1 MLRYRREDNEII
13 NKVRRITGSCPNFYV
28 RGTSISAMENLGMR
42 LVDTIEEEELISFK
56 GLVKHFT
63 IKMPY
68 FDDAETANSFLA
80 HLRNSYSIARDCYD
94 SYSGIIL
101 VEMSKEWIKNGYN
114 SAFDI
119 FLNCMLD
126 YKQVCFIV
134 LVPGVKGIKE
144 ENMFFSEFIRCGIW
158 MKIQSKTP
166 SIEQCVDLFQK
177 LAKEYGFEVLEN
189 AKINLA
195 EKLEM
200 REEIETENIVIVQQ
214 LMKQILFNRR
224 LEQNN
229 SKIICENDIAFIA
242 GTGKVSQSIKMGFTI
257 DNR

>member
-1 MLRYRREDNEII
+1 MLRYRSEDKEII
-13 NKVRRITGSCPNFYV
+13 NKVRRIKGPCPNFYV

-56 GLVKHFT
+56 GLVKYFT

-68 FDDAETANSFLA
+68 FDDVKTANSFLA

-101 VEMSKEWIKNGYN
+101 IEMSKEWIKNGYN
-114 SAFDI
+114 SAFDL

-134 LVPGVKGIKE
+134 LVPEIKGLE
-144 ENMFFSEFIRCGIW
+144 GENVFFSEFTRCGIW

-177 LAKEYGFEVLEN
+177 LAKEYGYEVLEN
-189 AKINLA
+189 AKKILA
-195 EKLEM
+195 EKLKM

-214 LMKQILFNRR
+214 LMKQILFNRK
-224 LEQNN
+224 LEQDNN
-229 SKIICENDIAFIA
+229 KIICENDIAFIA
-242 GTGKVSQSIKMGFTI
+242 GTGNEFQSIKMGFTI